1 MAETPGG
8 TIEIVLV
15 YALPREQMVEIL
27 RVPSGT
33 VVKEAIRQSGILLRH
48 PEMLRHPEIATG
60 ALAFGIFGR
69 RVAAT
74 RVLREF
80 DRIEIYRPLSADPK
94 QVRRTRARK
103 AAKPQL

>member
-1 MAETPGG
+1 MDETPGG

-15 YALPREQMVEIL
+15 YALTREQMVEIL

-48 PEMLRHPEIATG
+48 PEVATG

>member
-1 MAETPGG
+1 MDETPGG

-48 PEMLRHPEIATG
+48 PEVATG

-103 AAKPQL
+103 TAKPQR

>member
-1 MAETPGG
+1 MDETPGG

-48 PEMLRHPEIATG
+48 PEIATS

>member
-33 VVKEAIRQSGILLRH
+33 VVKEAIRQSGIL
-48 PEMLRHPEIATG
+48 LRHPEIATG

>member
-33 VVKEAIRQSGILLRH
+33 VVKEAIRQSGIL
-48 PEMLRHPEIATG
+48 LRHPEIATG

-103 AAKPQL
+103 TAKPQR

>member
-1 MAETPGG
+1 MDETPGG

-33 VVKEAIRQSGILLRH
+33 VVKEAIRQSGIL
-48 PEMLRHPEIATG
+48 LRHPEIATG

-103 AAKPQL
+103 TAKPQR

>member
-1 MAETPGG
+1 MDETPRG

-27 RVPSGT
+27 RVPPGT
-33 VVKEAIRQSGILLRH
+33 VVKEAIRQSGIL
-48 PEMLRHPEIATG
+48 LRHPEIATG

-94 QVRRTRARK
+94 QVRRMRARK
-103 AAKPQL
+103 TDKPQR